1 MQVVAMVL
9 VFMLAVIVS
18 TYVARLLPGKVPL
31 PLLQIALGAI
41 LGSFFGF
48 DVPLDPHLFFLLF
61 IPPLLFLD
69 GWRIPK
75 GALLRDL
82 RPIVLLATGLVVFT
96 IVGMGYLLHW
106 MLPVIPLAAAFALAA
121 ILSPTDPVAV
131 SAMTAGS
138 SIPSRLMHIL
148 EGESLLNDASGLV
161 SFNFAVAAVVTG
173 GFSLGT
179 ASLSFIWVAGGGIVV
194 GLLITWLI
202 GRCNRLLVNRVGE
215 DPATQILISLLI
227 PFAAYMLA
235 ESLEVSGILAAVA
248 AGITMHYGELSGRA
262 LPATRMQRHAVWDT
276 MQITFNGII
285 FVLLGDQLP
294 RILQTLPEVIDASGI
309 TRLWH
314 LPVMLAAVTLSLV
327 LLRFVWVWASMH
339 MTLRLGTAETRVST
353 RLLALMSVAGVR
365 GSVTLAGILT
375 LPLLMP
381 DGSNFPA
388 RTVLI
393 FFAMG
398 VVLLSLL
405 LAWLALPLLARN
417 LGDLPQRKVGKS
429 IAVARIVTGEAALHY
444 LEGLAEKEIDGEDP
458 TRAELLANMI
468 EFYRRQ
474 IEDGGA
480 EPEESGRTKAMQRQL
495 RLQAL
500 AVERRELLRL
510 RRESGIDDDVH
521 QSLQHEIDLLEVRLG
536 KA

>member
-41 LGSFFGF
+41 LGGFLGF
-48 DVPLDPHLFFLLF
+48 DVALDPQLFFLLF

-75 GALLRDL
+75 GALFRDL
-82 RPIVLLATGLVVFT
+82 RSIVLLATGLVVFT
-96 IVGMGYLLHW
+96 IIGLGYLLHW
-106 MLPVIPLAAAFALAA
+106 VLPVIPLAAAFALAA

-131 SAMTAGS
+131 AAMTSGS

-161 SFNFAVAAVVTG
+161 SFNFAVAAVLSG
-173 GFSLGT
+173 SFSLGA
-179 ASLSFIWVAGGGIVV
+179 ASLNFIWVAGGGIVTGV
-194 GLLITWLI
+194 LVSWLI

-215 DPATQILISLLI
+215 DPATQILISLLM
-227 PFAAYMLA
+227 PFGAYMLA
-235 ESLEVSGILAAVA
+235 EYLGVSGILAAVA
-248 AGITMHYGELSGRA
+248 AGIAMHYGEMSGRA

-285 FVLLGDQLP
+285 FVLLGEQLP
-294 RILQTLPEVIDASGI
+294 RILSTLPAVIDASGI

-314 LPVMLAAVTLSLV
+314 LPVMLVAVTLSLV

-339 MTLRLGTAETRVST
+339 LTLRLSHAESRSST
-353 RLLALMSVAGVR
+353 RLLAVVAVAGVR

-381 DGSNFPA
+381 DGSGFPA

-398 VVLLSLL
+398 VVILSLL
-405 LAWLALPLLARN
+405 LAWVALPALTRN
-417 LGDLPQRKVGKS
+417 LGELPQRNVGKS
-429 IAVARIVTGEAALHY
+429 AAMARIVTGEAALHY
-444 LEGLAEKEIDGEDP
+444 LEGLAEKEIDQEDP
-458 TRAELLANMI
+458 VRLELLTNMI

-474 IEDGGA
+474 LEDGDAG
-480 EPEESGRTKAMQRQL
+480 PDKSGRAKVVQRQL

-500 AVERRELLRL
+500 AVERRELLRM
-510 RRESGIDDDVH
+510 RREAGIDDDVH
-521 QSLQHEIDLLEVRLG
+521 QQLQHEIDLMETRLG
-536 KA
+536 KL